1 MMQVELEEPEWI
13 TEKKKKA
20 IDKYATLSWPELR
33 YGTTIRADY
42 SALNMEKLSFGSGIV
57 ELQFKHDEAIVL
69 PLMEA
74 ARKFPELVQPYLF
87 DYFEIKH
94 KFHALHAAYWNNGL
108 FIYIPPHAEIEKP
121 IIIDRKVL
129 DNSIHH
135 VLVVCGE
142 GSNAMIIEKHSS
154 GDRQQLFSSSA
165 VEAIVKHGA
174 KLTFASVQTYGTN
187 VFNFDDKIAHVE
199 QDAKI
204 EWLDFCFGSRFTH
217 SDVESILN
225 SSGAES
231 KVKGL
236 FFGDGEQ
243 QFDVGARSIHAAP
256 HTRSDIAGKGVL
268 SGKAKAIYRGLV
280 RIEKEA
286 PSSDGYQKEDV
297 LMLSEE
303 AEANSIPQL
312 EIDNNEVKCSHA
324 ATTSH
329 IDNDQLFYLMSRG
342 IEKEEATKLIVSGFF
357 EAFIT
362 QLPGEV
368 AADLRLCIDEKLR
381 SNGGAC

>member
-1 MMQVELEEPEWI
+1 MMELQPINIEEPEWV
-13 TEKKKKA
+13 TEKRKKA
-20 IDKYATLSWPELR
+20 LEIYTSLQWPNLK

-42 SALNMEKLSFGSGIV
+42 SDLNTENLSFGSGIV

-74 ARKFPELVQPYLF
+74 ARKLPELVKPYLF

-94 KFHALHAAYWNNGL
+94 KFHALHAAYWTSGL
-108 FIYIPPHAEIEKP
+108 FIYIPPNAEIEKP

-129 DNSIHH
+129 NNSIHH

-142 GSNAMIIEKHSS
+142 GSNATVIEKHSS
-154 GDRQQLFSSSA
+154 GGGQQLFNSSA

-174 KLTFASVQTYGTN
+174 KLTFASVQNYGMN

-204 EWLDFCFGSRFTH
+204 EWLDFCFGSIFTH
-217 SDVESILN
+217 SNVESILN

-231 KVKGL
+231 KVNGL

-243 QFDVGARSIHAAP
+243 QFDVGVRSIHAAP

-268 SGKAKAIYRGLV
+268 NGKAKAIYRGLV
-280 RIEKEA
+280 RIENEA

-324 ATTSH
+324 ATTSN
-329 IDNDQLFYLMSRG
+329 IDSDQLFYLMSRG

-357 EAFIT
+357 ESFIA
-362 QLPGEV
+362 QLPE
-368 AADLRLCIDEKLR
+368 ALADEIRAHVEMRLC
-381 SNGGAC
+381 